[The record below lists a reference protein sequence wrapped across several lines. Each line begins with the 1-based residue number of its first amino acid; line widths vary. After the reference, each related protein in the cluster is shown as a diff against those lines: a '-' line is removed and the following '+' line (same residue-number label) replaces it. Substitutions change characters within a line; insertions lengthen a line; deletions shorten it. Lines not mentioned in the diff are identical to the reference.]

1 MNLTSRIFLALI
13 AGLTLGALLPEIGG
27 GSTALAIAEPLGN
40 LWLQALQM
48 TIIPLIAGLLFTGI
62 VESVGTAGG
71 GKVATTALLS
81 FLLLL
86 VSAIWAIV
94 FVPPLLEIWPAPM
107 QAAAAL
113 TGAAPGA
120 ATVAAPIDVGD
131 WLLSLV
137 PSNVFAALGAGDM
150 LPVVVF
156 VSAFALA
163 AGQLPPRQQAPLTA
177 LFEALKDA
185 MLVLVGWIFVV
196 APLGVF
202 ALALTTGL
210 KAGIGA
216 FGVLAHYVAV
226 LVIVQVTL
234 IMLVYGLMA
243 VFGGGVAGMM
253 RFARAV
259 LPAQAVA
266 VSTQSSIASL
276 PAIYEGAEAMGLPEN
291 VSRVVLPLAVSIFR
305 ITSPCA
311 NIAVVL
317 YVGHLNGIAPGPLAL
332 VAGVLAA
339 LAAAVSTGGLPG
351 SITFLAATVPIAN
364 AMGVPVAALPLL
376 LAVELLPDVFRT
388 LGNVTADLAITAMIS
403 RRADRKD
410 VTSSRQA
417 PARRH
422 GDGR

>member
-1 MNLTSRIFLALI
+1 MNLTSKIFLALV
-13 AGLTLGALLPEIGG
+13 AGLAAGAIVPQIGG
-27 GSTALAIAEPLGN
+27 AALTLAIAEPIGT

-62 VESVGTAGG
+62 TESVGTAGG
-71 GKVATTALLS
+71 GKVAATALFS

-86 VSAIWAIV
+86 VFSATWAIL
-94 FVPPLLEIWPAPM
+94 FVPPLLEFWPAPAR
-107 QAAAAL
+107 AAAAL
-113 TGAAPGA
+113 TG
-120 ATVAAPIDVGD
+120 VAAAAAGPINVSD

-137 PSNVFAALGAGDM
+137 PSNIFKVLAAGDM

-163 AGQLPPRQQAPLTA
+163 AGRLPQRQQAPLVA

-185 MLVLVGWIFVV
+185 MLVLVGWIFIA
-196 APLGVF
+196 APVGVF
-202 ALALTTGL
+202 ALAITVGL
-210 KAGIGA
+210 KAGIGV

-226 LVIVQVTL
+226 LILVQVTL
-234 IMLVYGLMA
+234 ILLVYGLMA
-243 VFGGGVAGMM
+243 ILGGGAIG
-253 RFARAV
+253 FARAV

-276 PAIYEGAEAMGLPEN
+276 PAIYEGAEQLGLPEN

-311 NIAVVL
+311 NVAVVL

-332 VAGVLAA
+332 AAGVLAA

-376 LAVELLPDVFRT
+376 LAVELLPDIFRT
-388 LGNVTADLAITAMIS
+388 LGNVTADLAITSILS
-403 RRADRKD
+403 KRLNLESKG
-410 VTSSRQA
+410 A
-417 PARRH
+417 PV
-422 GDGR
+422 

>member
-1 MNLTSRIFLALI
+1 MNLTAKIFLALI
-13 AGLTLGALLPEIGG
+13 AGLAAGAILPGLGAGPV
-27 GSTALAIAEPLGN
+27 ALAIAEPVGN

-62 VESVGTAGG
+62 AQSVGIAGG
-71 GKVATTALLS
+71 GKVAASALLS
-81 FLLLL
+81 FLILLL
-86 VSAIWAIV
+86 FSAVWAII
-94 FVPPLLEIWPAPM
+94 FVPQLLSIWPAPIN
-107 QAAAAL
+107 AAAL
-113 TGAAPGA
+113 TGTATAAVA
-120 ATVAAPIDVGD
+120 AAPIDIGD

-137 PSNVFAALGAGDM
+137 PANVFEALGKGDM

-163 AGQLPPRQQAPLTA
+163 AGRLPKAQQAPLVA
-177 LFEALKDA
+177 MFDAVKDA
-185 MLVLVGWIFVV
+185 MLVLVGWIFIAGPV
-196 APLGVF
+196 GVF
-202 ALALTTGL
+202 ALALTVGL
-210 KAGIGA
+210 KAGLAA

-234 IMLVYGLMA
+234 IALVYVLMA
-243 VFGGGVAGMM
+243 LFGGGMLG
-253 RFARAV
+253 FARAV

-276 PAIYEGAEAMGLPEN
+276 PAIYEGAEVLGLDEN

-317 YVGHLNGIAPGPLAL
+317 YVGHLNGIEPELLAL
-332 VAGVLAA
+332 IAGVLAS

-364 AMGVPVAALPLL
+364 AMGIPVAVLPLL
-376 LAVELLPDVFRT
+376 LAVELLPDIFRT
-388 LGNVTADLAITAMIS
+388 LGNVTADLAVTAILS
-403 RRADRKD
+403 KRLKLEKNGVSA
-410 VTSSRQA
+410 
-417 PARRH
+417 
-422 GDGR
+422 

>member
-1 MNLTSRIFLALI
+1 MNLTTRIFLALI
-13 AGLTLGALLPEIGG
+13 AGLAAGAMLPEIGG
-27 GSTALAIAEPLGN
+27 AATALAIAEPLGN

-48 TIIPLIAGLLFTGI
+48 TILPLIAGLLFTGI
-62 VESVGTAGG
+62 AESVGTAGG
-71 GKVATTALLS
+71 GKVAATALLA
-81 FLLLL
+81 FLVLLLF
-86 VSAIWAIV
+86 SAVWAIV
-94 FVPPLLEIWPAPM
+94 FVPQLLAFWPAPM

-113 TGAAPGA
+113 TGSASGS
-120 ATVAAPIDVGD
+120 TAPIGPINIGE

-137 PSNVFAALGAGDM
+137 PSNIFKVLAAGEM

-163 AGQLPPRQQAPLTA
+163 AGRLPKAQHDLLIAV
-177 LFEALKDA
+177 FEAVKNA

-196 APLGVF
+196 GPIGVF
-202 ALALTTGL
+202 ALALTVGL

-226 LVIVQVTL
+226 LVIVQVSL
-234 IMLVYGLMA
+234 ILLVYVLIGL
-243 VFGGGVAGMM
+243 FGGGGIAGIV

-276 PAIYEGAEAMGLPEN
+276 PAIYDGAEALALPESI
-291 VSRVVLPLAVSIFR
+291 SRVVLPLAVSIFR
-305 ITSPCA
+305 ITSPVA

-317 YVGHLNGIAPGPLAL
+317 YVGHLNGIEPGPLAL
-332 VAGVLAA
+332 AAGVLAS

-364 AMGVPVAALPLL
+364 AMGIPIAALPLL
-376 LAVELLPDVFRT
+376 LAVELLPDIFRT
-388 LGNVTADLAITAMIS
+388 RGNVTADLAVTAIIS
-403 RRADRKD
+403 KRLKLE
-410 VTSSRQA
+410 SPA
-417 PARRH
+417 PSV
-422 GDGR
+422 

>member
-1 MNLTSRIFLALI
+1 MNLTAKIFLALV
-13 AGLTLGALLPEIGG
+13 AGLAVGAVLPGIGG
-27 GSTALAIAEPLGN
+27 ASVALAIAEPLGN

-62 VESVGTAGG
+62 AESVGIAGG
-71 GKVATTALLS
+71 GKVAASALLA
-81 FLLLL
+81 FLVLLL
-86 VSAIWAIV
+86 VSAVWSIL
-94 FVPPLLEIWPAPM
+94 FVPALLNVWPAPM

-113 TGAAPGA
+113 TQTAPGA
-120 ATVAAPIDVGD
+120 AVAAGPINIGE

-137 PSNVFAALGAGDM
+137 PANVFKVLAAGDM

-163 AGQLPPRQQAPLTA
+163 AGRLPKAQQDL
-177 LFEALKDA
+177 LIGVFEAIKNA

-196 APLGVF
+196 GPIGVF
-202 ALALTTGL
+202 ALALTVGL

-226 LVIVQVTL
+226 LVIAQVSL
-234 IMLVYGLMA
+234 ILLVYVLMA
-243 VFGGGVAGMM
+243 LFGGGVVA
-253 RFARAV
+253 FARAV

-276 PAIYEGAEAMGLPEN
+276 PAIYEGAEALKLPES

-332 VAGVLAA
+332 AAGVLAS

-376 LAVELLPDVFRT
+376 LAVELLPDIFRT
-388 LGNVTADLAITAMIS
+388 LGNVTADLAVTAILS
-403 RRADRKD
+403 KRLKLE
-410 VTSSRQA
+410 SSGPQ
-417 PARRH
+417 
-422 GDGR
+422 G

>member
-1 MNLTSRIFLALI
+1 MNLTLRIFLALI
-13 AGLTLGALLPEIGG
+13 AGLATGALLPMLGDGG
-27 GSTALAIAEPLGN
+27 LALAIAEPIGN

-62 VESVGTAGG
+62 AESVGIAGG
-71 GKVATTALLS
+71 GKVAASALLA
-81 FLLLL
+81 FLVLLLG
-86 VSAIWAIV
+86 SAVWSIL
-94 FVPPLLEIWPAPM
+94 FVPQLLAVWPAPA

-113 TGAAPGA
+113 TGTAPGA
-120 ATVAAPIDVGD
+120 AIAVGPINIGE

-137 PSNVFAALGAGDM
+137 PANIFEVLGKGDM

-163 AGQLPPRQQAPLTA
+163 AGRLPAPQLATLTSF
-177 LFEALKDA
+177 FEAVKNA

-196 APLGVF
+196 APVGVF
-202 ALALTTGL
+202 ALALTVGL
-210 KAGIGA
+210 KAGLGA
-216 FGVLAHYVAV
+216 FGVLAHYVVV
-226 LVIVQVTL
+226 LVLVQVTL
-234 IMLVYGLMA
+234 ILLVYVLVA
-243 VFGGGVAGMM
+243 LFGGTGLAA
-253 RFARAV
+253 FARAV

-276 PAIYEGAEAMGLPEN
+276 PAIYDGAEALNLPES

-317 YVGHLNGIAPGPLAL
+317 YVGHLHGIAPGPLAL
-332 VAGVLAA
+332 AAGVLAS

-364 AMGVPVAALPLL
+364 AMGIPVAALPLL
-376 LAVELLPDVFRT
+376 LAVELFPDIFRT
-388 LGNVTADLAITAMIS
+388 LGNVTADLAVTSLLS
-403 RRADRKD
+403 RRHKLETLPRE
-410 VTSSRQA
+410 
-417 PARRH
+417 
-422 GDGR
+422 G

>member
-1 MNLTSRIFLALI
+1 MNLTSKIFLALV
-13 AGLTLGALLPEIGG
+13 AGLAAGAIVPQIGG
-27 GSTALAIAEPLGN
+27 AALTLAIAEPIGT

-62 VESVGTAGG
+62 TESVGTAGG
-71 GKVATTALLS
+71 GKVAATALFS

-86 VSAIWAIV
+86 VFSATWAIV
-94 FVPPLLEIWPAPM
+94 FVPPLLEFWPAPAR
-107 QAAAAL
+107 AAAAL
-113 TGAAPGA
+113 TG
-120 ATVAAPIDVGD
+120 VAAAAAGPINVSD

-137 PSNVFAALGAGDM
+137 PSNVFKVLAAGDM

-163 AGQLPPRQQAPLTA
+163 AGRLPQRQQAPLVA

-185 MLVLVGWIFVV
+185 MLVLVGWIFIA
-196 APLGVF
+196 APVGVF
-202 ALALTTGL
+202 ALAITVGL
-210 KAGIGA
+210 KAGIGV

-226 LVIVQVTL
+226 LILVQVTL
-234 IMLVYGLMA
+234 ILLVYGLMA
-243 VFGGGVAGMM
+243 ILGGGAIG
-253 RFARAV
+253 FARAV

-276 PAIYEGAEAMGLPEN
+276 PAIYEGAEQLGLPEN

-332 VAGVLAA
+332 AAGVLAA

-376 LAVELLPDVFRT
+376 LAVELLPDIFRT
-388 LGNVTADLAITAMIS
+388 LGNVTADLAITSILS
-403 RRADRKD
+403 KRLNLESKG
-410 VTSSRQA
+410 A
-417 PARRH
+417 PV
-422 GDGR
+422 

>member
-1 MNLTSRIFLALI
+1 MSLTTRIFLALL
-13 AGLTLGALLPEIGG
+13 AGLAAGVIVPMIGPGVSGVALQ
-27 GSTALAIAEPLGN
+27 IAEPVGN

-62 VESVGTAGG
+62 AESAGVAGG
-71 GKVATTALLS
+71 GRVAGAALLS
-81 FLLLL
+81 FLILLL
-86 VSAIWAIV
+86 ISSLWSIL
-94 FVPPLLEIWPAPM
+94 FVPELLALWPAPAK
-107 QAAAAL
+107 AAAAL
-113 TGAAPGA
+113 TGSVAAAAPA
-120 ATVAAPIDVGD
+120 AGPINVGD

-137 PSNVFAALGAGDM
+137 PSNVFKALASGEM

-163 AGQLPPRQQAPLTA
+163 AGRLPERQQAPLIVF
-177 LFEALKDA
+177 FEGLKDA

-196 APLGVF
+196 APVGIF
-202 ALALTTGL
+202 ALAMAVGL

-226 LVIVQVTL
+226 LVIAQSSL
-234 IMLVYGLMA
+234 ILVVYALMA
-243 VFGGGVAGMM
+243 VFGGGAV

-276 PAIYEGAEAMGLPEN
+276 PAIYEGAEQLGLSES

-317 YVGHLNGIAPGPLAL
+317 YVGHLNGITPGPLAL
-332 VAGVLAA
+332 AAGVLAA

-364 AMGVPVAALPLL
+364 AMGIPVAALPLL
-376 LAVELLPDVFRT
+376 LAVELLPDIFRT
-388 LGNVTADLAITAMIS
+388 LGNVTADLAVTAILT
-403 RRADRKD
+403 RRLKLE
-410 VTSSRQA
+410 SSAA
-417 PARRH
+417 PV
-422 GDGR
+422 

>member
-1 MNLTSRIFLALI
+1 MSLTTRIFLALL
-13 AGLTLGALLPEIGG
+13 AGLAAGAIIPMIGG
-27 GSTALAIAEPLGN
+27 ASVALAIAEPIGN

-62 VESVGTAGG
+62 AESVGTAGG
-71 GKVATTALLS
+71 GRVAATALLA
-81 FLLLL
+81 FLVLLL
-86 VSAIWAIV
+86 VSALWSV
-94 FVPPLLEIWPAPM
+94 FFVPELLSVWPAPAR
-107 QAAAAL
+107 AAAAL
-113 TGAAPGA
+113 TGAAPGGA
-120 ATVAAPIDVGD
+120 LPVGPVD
-131 WLLSLV
+131 IGGWLLSLV
-137 PSNVFAALGAGDM
+137 PSNVFKVLAAGEM

-156 VSAFALA
+156 VAAFALA
-163 AGQLPPRQQAPLTA
+163 AGRLPERQQAPLIA
-177 LFEALKDA
+177 FFDAVKDA
-185 MLVLVGWIFVV
+185 MLVLVGWIFVLG
-196 APLGVF
+196 PIGVF
-202 ALALTTGL
+202 ALAMAVGL

-226 LVIVQVTL
+226 LVIAQSSL
-234 IMLVYGLMA
+234 ILVVYALVA
-243 VFGGGVAGMM
+243 VLGGGAV

-276 PAIYEGAEAMGLPEN
+276 PAIYEGAEALGLPES

-317 YVGHLNGIAPGPLAL
+317 YVGHLNGITPGPLAL
-332 VAGVLAA
+332 AAGVLAS

-376 LAVELLPDVFRT
+376 LAVELMPDIFRT
-388 LGNVTADLAITAMIS
+388 LGNVTADLAVTAIL
-403 RRADRKD
+403 
-410 VTSSRQA
+410 TRQL
-417 PARRH
+417 RH
-422 GDGR
+422 D